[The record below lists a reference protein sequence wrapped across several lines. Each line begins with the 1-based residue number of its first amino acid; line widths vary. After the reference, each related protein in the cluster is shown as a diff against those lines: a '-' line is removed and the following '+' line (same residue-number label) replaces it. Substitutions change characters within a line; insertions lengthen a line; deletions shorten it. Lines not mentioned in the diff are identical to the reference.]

1 MIGSAD
7 ADILAPTVVLNP
19 SRESD
24 LMKDEIFG
32 PILPVVSYQTIDDA
46 IKFINAGD
54 KPLAVYYFGSILG
67 KNRDRLEK
75 ETSSGAFVTNET
87 VFQIANS
94 YLPFGG
100 VGASGYG
107 RYHGYE
113 GFKQFSNAKSVFT
126 KAPMTSY
133 PYNKIFPPFTRDKQ
147 GLIRFLMKYLQCT

>member
-1 MIGSAD
+1 
-7 ADILAPTVVLNP
+7 
-19 SRESD
+19 
-24 LMKDEIFG
+24 MKDEIFG